1 MSCQIFNNS
10 KTCELIPNGSPRFLT
25 TATRNTWHQ
34 FQYSTSV
41 LKHQSRPVA
50 VKPAA
55 QPKLSVPV
63 HKKALGDASERK
75 KNRKKKR
82 DNAAHSTQES
92 HTINWWNNLGIVT
105 KETSRDKRSALSMV
119 KQETNSGS
127 YDVVDSKR
135 NELPIP
141 ETILGAF
148 GGDAILVRLRSV
160 DDSDL
165 MVCADHVSFC
175 YVLLIYLTSRPHRLT
190 KHIFCRLFN
199 SKPSRRTEIKNY

>member
-25 TATRNTWHQ
+25 RATRNTWHQ

-41 LKHQSRPVA
+41 LNHQSRPVA

-55 QPKLSVPV
+55 QPKLSVPL
-63 HKKALGDASERK
+63 HKKAAADASERK
-75 KNRKKKR
+75 KNRKEKR

-92 HTINWWNNLGIVT
+92 HTIKWWNNLGIVT
-105 KETSRDKRSALSMV
+105 KETSPDSQDITDSKRSALPMV

-127 YDVVDSKR
+127 YDVVDDKR

-160 DDSDL
+160 GDGDL
-165 MVCADHVSFC
+165 MVCADHVSVMFC
-175 YVLLIYLTSRPHRLT
+175 
-190 KHIFCRLFN
+190 
-199 SKPSRRTEIKNY
+199 